1 MSNWFRKNEKIIAIV
16 IVGLFVAGIIWWS
29 VASYLSSGKGASQ
42 TQQKLT
48 KEDSAFVM
56 SINGEEL
63 GENYWVLQQE
73 FNEIYSSQLNLYS
86 QYGQQIDP
94 AFDSVIIKANLVD
107 QLLDTQIIKYYGEQ
121 NNLVPDNKELETI
134 LKNEV
139 DSYINSLKSDK
150 DLWAQLTEH
159 YGGEKAIKSIVEDSF
174 KQDILFNETY
184 KRVTNLVAPVSREDV
199 LAHATENFENLQS
212 ENNQVKASHILVE
225 EEDLAIEILEKLKNN
240 EITFTD
246 AAAKHSLDTSNA
258 NSSGELGWFGKGEM
272 VAEFEEAAFNA
283 IIGEVTSPVKTS
295 FGYHLILVEDK
306 KEFKEPSDVFLFSE
320 INDEITNTLKS
331 EKFQTWLNSYKNEN
345 NFGKVFYDELL
356 ELSYVVNANSENLEK
371 MKEIE
376 SELVNIIFD
385 NGEIA
390 YIENTYLTLYALATK
405 NIVTDY
411 NTKKTD
417 YETYTKLSQTVPSYL
432 LEKTLFVLEEEVAEL
447 RNKIDPDNYDYDLY
461 EKIYDYED
469 AIELKI
475 LEIDLAERGL
485 TDLEVLKVDLDKLK
499 SEIDFINI
507 NREKVLAELFY
518 EFPSSSRV
526 VTEYYQLNP
535 NNDRVKLQY
544 SKIMFN
550 ELNMYIN
557 YMGYQQV
564 AMYFQGQFIE
574 IMQNIEEV
582 VSNKD
587 AGENLRL
594 EAADFGLDFAEAIGD
609 FNMKLH
615 YLEIIKSIDPNYY
628 KDIDI
633 LIEETEQLLIAL
645 QTDSE

>member
-1 MSNWFRKNEKIIAIV
+1 MKIEHWEEIFHEQLVQKKRKIIAIV

-615 YLEIIKSIDPNYY
+615 YLEIIKSIDPNY
-628 KDIDI
+628 
-633 LIEETEQLLIAL
+633 
-645 QTDSE
+645 